1 MWYMIPY
8 YEIPY
13 YVVIDIVLCGIQ
25 YLIILL
31 VVVCNSCKIIK
42 LILEKYK
49 KTIDLC
55 VK

>member
-13 YVVIDIVLCGIQ
+13 YVVIDIVLCSIQ

-31 VVVCNSCKIIK
+31 VVVYNSCKK
-42 LILEKYK
+42 SYK
-49 KTIDLC
+49 KFLQNIKKLLIY
-55 VK
+55 V